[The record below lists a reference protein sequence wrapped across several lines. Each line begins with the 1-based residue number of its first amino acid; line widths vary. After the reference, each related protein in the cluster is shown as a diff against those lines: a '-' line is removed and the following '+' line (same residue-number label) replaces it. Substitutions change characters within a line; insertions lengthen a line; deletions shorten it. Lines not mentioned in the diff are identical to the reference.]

1 MTLGFT
7 LSGHYSTIIQ
17 PIFNQFLTTRFNCI
31 MCGLDTVDTREKL
44 EIYAKAG
51 LLSLGAGA
59 ALAKLGHEGTAN

>member
-1 MTLGFT
+1 M
-7 LSGHYSTIIQ
+7 
-17 PIFNQFLTTRFNCI
+17 FNQFLTTRFNCI